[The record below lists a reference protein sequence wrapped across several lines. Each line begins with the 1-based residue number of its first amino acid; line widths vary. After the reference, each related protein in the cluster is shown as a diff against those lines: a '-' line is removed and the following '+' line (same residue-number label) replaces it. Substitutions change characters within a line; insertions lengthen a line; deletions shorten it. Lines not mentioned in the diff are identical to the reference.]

1 LRGNVS
7 KLSFFAY
14 FACYAPSIMWKRA
27 KFPMSRPGF
36 VAVCDH
42 AFEALTTLSVERL
55 WGSVTDASGISLA
68 FEGLGPFLSVGDRLR
83 VDARAGAALIVEV
96 AGFRRGTAQAQ
107 AFGPLDGIGP
117 GAAIT
122 APLAPRP
129 AGLAVSEDWIGRI
142 ADPLGRPLD
151 GRGPLRRDRGR
162 RALRAACPE
171 ATARARLGPRFA
183 FGVRALDLFVPC
195 REGQR
200 LGLFAGAGVG
210 KSTLLAMLVRHAQA
224 DVTVLALVGERGREV
239 REFVEDE
246 LGATGLA
253 RAVVVL
259 ATSDAPPLLRL
270 EAAYAA
276 VTVAEYFRDRGQSV
290 LLLMD
295 SLTRFCHA
303 RREVALAAG
312 EPPGARGY
320 PPSVFAELPRLL
332 ERAGPGLATR
342 GGQITALFTVLV
354 EGDDM
359 NEPIADAAR
368 SILDGHVVLDRRIA
382 ERGRYPA
389 IDVLRSLSR
398 TPPPCDAPIA
408 ADLGRARALL
418 SQHAELADLVRLGA
432 YRPGTDP
439 AADEALRLAPAIEA
453 VLRQGR
459 EEASDPADAFARL
472 RAALDAPPP

>member
-1 LRGNVS
+1 
-7 KLSFFAY
+7 
-14 FACYAPSIMWKRA
+14 MQQQ
-27 KFPMSRPGF
+27 GF
-36 VAVCDH
+36 VAACDR
-42 AFEALTTLSVERL
+42 ATSALQALSAERL
-55 WGSVTDASGISLA
+55 RGRVTDASGIALT
-68 FEGLGPFLSVGDRLR
+68 FEGLGPFLSVGDRLSVQPR
-83 VDARAGAALIVEV
+83 SGAAVLVEV
-96 AGFRRGTAQAQ
+96 IGFRRGVVQAQ

-117 GAAIT
+117 GAPVT
-122 APLAPRP
+122 APLPPRP
-129 AGLAVSEDWIGRI
+129 AALAVSESWIGRI
-142 ADPLGRPLD
+142 LDPFGHPLD
-151 GRGPLRRDRGR
+151 GGGPVRRGR
-162 RALRAACPE
+162 PPRPLRAASPA
-171 ATARARLGPRFA
+171 ATARGRLGPRFA

-210 KSTLLAMLVRHAQA
+210 KSSLLAMLARHARA
-224 DVTVLALVGERGREV
+224 DVIVLALVGERGREV

-246 LGATGLA
+246 LGAAGLA

-270 EAAYAA
+270 EAGYAA
-276 VTVAEYFRDRGQSV
+276 VTVAEHFCARGQSV

-295 SLTRFCHA
+295 SLTRFCQA
-303 RREVALAAG
+303 RREIALAAG

-332 ERAGPGLATR
+332 ERAGPGLAAQ

-398 TPPPCDAPIA
+398 TPPPCDAGTA
-408 ADLGRARALL
+408 ASLRRARALL
-418 SQHAELADLVRLGA
+418 SQSAELADLVRLGA
-432 YRPGTDP
+432 YRPGSDP

-453 VLRQGR
+453 VLQQARD
-459 EEASDPADAFARL
+459 EVSEPDEAAARL
-472 RAALDAPPP
+472 FAALDAGLP

>member
-1 LRGNVS
+1 
-7 KLSFFAY
+7 
-14 FACYAPSIMWKRA
+14 MERA
-27 KFPMSRPGF
+27 AHAMRQPGF
-36 VAVCDH
+36 VAACDR
-42 AFEALTTLSVERL
+42 ACAALTALSAERL
-55 WGSVTDASGISLA
+55 RGTVTDASGIGVA

-83 VDARAGAALIVEV
+83 VDSRAGAGVIVEV
-96 AGFRRGTAQAQ
+96 VGFRRGMAQAQ

-117 GAAIT
+117 GAPVT

-142 ADPLGRPLD
+142 VDPFGRPLD
-151 GRGPLRRDRGR
+151 GSGPLRGDQGL
-162 RALRAACPE
+162 RALRAPCPK
-171 ATARARLGPRFA
+171 ATARGRLGPRFA

-210 KSTLLAMLVRHAQA
+210 KSTLLAMLARHAQA

-246 LGATGLA
+246 LGAAGLA

-276 VTVAEYFRDRGQSV
+276 VTIAEHFRDRGQSV

-295 SLTRFCHA
+295 SLTRFCQA
-303 RREVALAAG
+303 RREIALAAG

-332 ERAGPGLATR
+332 ERAGPGLAAR

-368 SILDGHVVLDRRIA
+368 SILDGHAVLDRRIA
-382 ERGRYPA
+382 EHGRYPA

-398 TPPPCDAPIA
+398 TPPPCDAPTA
-408 ADLGRARALL
+408 ACLRRARALL

-439 AADEALRLAPAIEA
+439 AADEALRLAPAIEE
-453 VLRQGR
+453 VLRQDR
-459 EEASDPADAFARL
+459 DEVSDPADALARL
-472 RAALDAPPP
+472 RAALDGPPP